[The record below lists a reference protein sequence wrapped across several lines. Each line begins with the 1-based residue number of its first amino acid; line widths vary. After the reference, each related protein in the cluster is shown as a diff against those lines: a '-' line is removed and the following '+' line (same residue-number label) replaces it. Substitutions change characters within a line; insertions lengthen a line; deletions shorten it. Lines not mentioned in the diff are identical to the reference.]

1 MLNRFNDVQE
11 LEQVNMFIRAIAADM
26 AETEGRGFANSS
38 NDSVAKIEMEEALY
52 ELRVRKLLIS
62 ALIDA
67 ERLTDSLTAH

>member
-1 MLNRFNDVQE
+1 MLNRFNNVQE
-11 LEQVNMFIRAIAADM
+11 LERVNMFIRAIAADM

-38 NDSVAKIEMEEALY
+38 NDTVAIEMEEALY

-67 ERLTDSLTAH
+67 EKLSGRATAH

>member
-26 AETEGRGFANSS
+26 AETDGSGFDNAS
-38 NDSVAKIEMEEALY
+38 NESVAIEMEEALY

-62 ALIDA
+62 ALMDV
-67 ERLTDSLTAH
+67 ENLSDRVTTH

>member
-38 NDSVAKIEMEEALY
+38 NDSVAIEMEEALY

-67 ERLTDSLTAH
+67 EKLTGSVTAH

>member
-26 AETEGRGFANSS
+26 AETEGRGFANSG
-38 NDSVAKIEMEEALY
+38 NESVAIEMEEALY

-67 ERLTDSLTAH
+67 EKGSVTAH

>member
-11 LEQVNMFIRAIAADM
+11 LEQVNMFIRAIAAEM
-26 AETEGRGFANSS
+26 AETEGRGLANSS
-38 NDSVAKIEMEEALY
+38 NESVAIEMEEALY

-67 ERLTDSLTAH
+67 EKGSVTAH

>member
-26 AETEGRGFANSS
+26 AETEERGFANSS
-38 NDSVAKIEMEEALY
+38 NDSVAIEMEEALY

-67 ERLTDSLTAH
+67 EKLTGSLTAH

>member
-26 AETEGRGFANSS
+26 AETEGRGFASN
-38 NDSVAKIEMEEALY
+38 NDSVAVEMEEALY

-62 ALIDA
+62 ALIEA
-67 ERLTDSLTAH
+67 EQLGEKVTTH

>member
-1 MLNRFNDVQE
+1 MLNRFNDAQE

-26 AETEGRGFANSS
+26 AETEGRSFANSS
-38 NDSVAKIEMEEALY
+38 DDSIAIEMEEALY

-67 ERLTDSLTAH
+67 EKLSDGVTAH

>member
-11 LEQVNMFIRAIAADM
+11 LERVNMFIRAIAADM

-38 NDSVAKIEMEEALY
+38 NDSIATEMEEALY

-67 ERLTDSLTAH
+67 ESLGDKITTH

>member
-26 AETEGRGFANSS
+26 AETEGRGFTNSS
-38 NDSVAKIEMEEALY
+38 NDSVAVEMEEALY

-62 ALIDA
+62 ALIEADQLG
-67 ERLTDSLTAH
+67 EKVTAH